1 MVVCKSPAELEKM
14 RAANELVADILE
26 HLAAMVAPGVTTADL
41 DAEAEKL
48 ARAAGAAPAFK
59 NYRGYPATLCTSVN
73 EQIVHGVPTNRKLVD
88 GDIVGLD
95 YGLVY
100 KGFYGDSAVTVPIGK
115 VSDRCVQIMR
125 ATRDSLYA
133 AIEASREG
141 NTLRDIARAVEDVVK
156 PYGYSIV
163 REFVGHGIGQKLHED
178 PQIANYVAGSSTMKL
193 RRGMTIC
200 IEPMINEGSPGVR
213 VLDDHWTAVTVDGK
227 LSAHYEHTLAITDG
241 PAEVLTEWTP
251 ARFES
256 VLGSLTEGKD

>member
-1 MVVCKSPAELEKM
+1 MVTIKSERELALMREAGKRVSEVLGELAKM
-14 RAANELVADILE
+14 AK
-26 HLAAMVAPGVTTADL
+26 PGVTLLEL
-41 DAEAEKL
+41 DQAAEELTL
-48 ARAAGAAPAFK
+48 ARDAKPAFK
-59 NYRGYPATLCTSVN
+59 GYHGFKHTLCTSVN